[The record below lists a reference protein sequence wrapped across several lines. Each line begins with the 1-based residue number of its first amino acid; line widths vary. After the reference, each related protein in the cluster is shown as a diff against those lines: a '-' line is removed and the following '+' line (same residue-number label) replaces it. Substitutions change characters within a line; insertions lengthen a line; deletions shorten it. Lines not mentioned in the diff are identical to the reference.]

1 MKNELLPYYE
11 RELIFIRKIAAEFA
25 EQYPERAAALKLT
38 KDGCDDPHVERI
50 IEAFALIAGRIQRKI
65 DDEFPE
71 VTNSLL
77 ELLYPH
83 LVRPVPSMAILQFGV
98 DPQLSKE
105 TAGQLVPRGTTAY
118 SASMNG
124 VQCRFRTAYPARLW
138 PLEVSSAC
146 FGSAMDIAGGISGED
161 ARYAIRIELTL
172 LGDGKFSQLNM
183 KDLRF
188 RIGGEAQA
196 AFWLYELI
204 FNKTKRILIRPLD
217 KSGRAERGDT
227 SRSISLPATSIK
239 PVGFAREESLLPAS
253 DTSFQGYRLLQEY
266 FCFPQKFL
274 FFDLADLDRNSMEG
288 FGSRIEILILLNA
301 IDQEDRV
308 LMLESAVRADTFQL
322 GCTPAI
328 NLFEHT
334 ADPIRLS
341 QTKTEYEILPDANAT
356 AGLEVYSVDRVVS
369 LTPTTV
375 DTKEYRALYS
385 LLHGRGET
393 NKKGSESFWFST
405 RRPSAREGDR
415 GSDVYLTMIDRNLK
429 LSDPATESITLNLT
443 CTNRDLPLDLRLNGT
458 WGELDL
464 ENGAMI
470 ETRVAFGPTAPIR
483 PSFQGGSQWRL
494 VSHLSLN
501 HLSLVDGGVD
511 ALREIL
517 RLYDPATTHS
527 TSRQIDGLM
536 SVRSG
541 RKMARLD
548 SEYGFVFCQGIT
560 IDAEMDEDKFSGG
573 GAFLLASVLERF
585 FGLYCAVNSFTQLRV
600 STRKREGVVWQWP
613 IRSGEQ
619 AVA

>member
-11 RELIFIRKIAAEFA
+11 RELVFIRKIAAEFA

-38 KDGCDDPHVERI
+38 QDGCDDPHVERI
-50 IEAFALIAGRIQRKI
+50 IEAFALIAGRIQRKM

-83 LVRPVPSMAILQFGV
+83 LVRPIPSMAIVQFRV
-98 DPQLSKE
+98 DPQLSKD

-118 SASMNG
+118 SASVNG
-124 VQCRFRTAYPARLW
+124 VQCRFRTAYPTRLW

-146 FGSAMDIAGGISGED
+146 FGNAIDITGGISGED
-161 ARYAIRIELTL
+161 ARYAIRIELAL
-172 LGDGKFSQLNM
+172 LGDGKFPQLKMN
-183 KDLRF
+183 DLRF

-196 AFWLYELI
+196 AFWLYELL
-204 FNKTKRILIRPLD
+204 FNKVKRILIRPLD
-217 KSGRAERGDT
+217 KTGRVNA
-227 SRSISLPATSIK
+227 SRTLELSATSIK
-239 PVGFAREESLLPAS
+239 PVGFNRDESLLPV
-253 DTSFQGYRLLQEY
+253 TNTGFQGYRLLQEY

-274 FFDLADLDRNSMEG
+274 FFDLTDLDQKSMEG
-288 FGSRIEILILLNA
+288 FGDRIEILILLNA
-301 IDQEDRV
+301 IDQDDRA
-308 LMLESAVRADTFQL
+308 LLLESALHGDTFQL

-334 ADPIRLS
+334 AEPIRLS
-341 QTKTEYEILPDANAT
+341 QLKTEYEIVPDVNAPL
-356 AGLEVYSVDRVVS
+356 GLEVYSIDRVIS
-369 LTPTTV
+369 LTPNAV

-385 LLHGRGET
+385 LQHERGELS
-393 NKKGSESFWFST
+393 KKGSESFWFST
-405 RRPSAREGDR
+405 RRPSGRGTDP

-429 LSDPATESITLNLT
+429 LSDPATESITLHLT
-443 CTNRDLPLDLRLNGT
+443 CTNRNLPLELRLNGT

-470 ETRVAFGPTAPIR
+470 QTRGAFGPTAPMR

-494 VSHLSLN
+494 ISHLSLN

-585 FGLYCAVNSFTQLRV
+585 FGLYCTVNSFTQLRV